1 MATSLIKEITFR
13 KSEVIKMPELKNNFF
28 EGILFRYESCSCDC
42 VEDIHHISK
51 NEQPLRSYMLQAV
64 PSEKKLFAYAAQH
77 GLVRIAKNGTIEE
90 SNILGRLIS
99 LPDKPFKELVSFM
112 SDNGFLF
119 PVSETN
125 YEAFDAGS
133 LYNLIERIKNT
144 VELMTAISEIKKDYT
159 RIFQLL
165 MSLLFAPDFTVK
177 TQSMNVVYH
186 CCHHSYRDLLLN
198 SDIELSDS
206 RRQEAFDNDY
216 FTITDSVYSDYKFSV
231 EDYNDIVSGYS
242 TKPGYTESL
251 FQKITALYM
260 NHNGKYSERR
270 ITDFLFHYFYDIGVV
285 TNDLTFCSKPDYSKL
300 TAELKHAM
308 IDTAKIII
316 GEEINAN
323 LAGIHPI
330 YDVNKMSPSW
340 KVDSLLCAVYFSI
353 FYLNPELELYR
364 PCQNPRCGKY
374 FLVKTTSTRVRYCS
388 AACCN
393 RVTQDRYR
401 KRKRER
407 EG

>member
-1 MATSLIKEITFR
+1 
-13 KSEVIKMPELKNNFF
+13 
-28 EGILFRYESCSCDC
+28 
-42 VEDIHHISK
+42 
-51 NEQPLRSYMLQAV
+51 
-64 PSEKKLFAYAAQH
+64 
-77 GLVRIAKNGTIEE
+77 
-90 SNILGRLIS
+90 RLIS

-231 EDYNDIVSGYS
+231 EDYNDIVS
-242 TKPGYTESL
+242 
-251 FQKITALYM
+251 
-260 NHNGKYSERR
+260 
-270 ITDFLFHYFYDIGVV
+270 
-285 TNDLTFCSKPDYSKL
+285 
-300 TAELKHAM
+300 
-308 IDTAKIII
+308 
-316 GEEINAN
+316 
-323 LAGIHPI
+323 
-330 YDVNKMSPSW
+330 
-340 KVDSLLCAVYFSI
+340 
-353 FYLNPELELYR
+353 
-364 PCQNPRCGKY
+364 
-374 FLVKTTSTRVRYCS
+374 
-388 AACCN
+388 
-393 RVTQDRYR
+393 
-401 KRKRER
+401 
-407 EG
+407 